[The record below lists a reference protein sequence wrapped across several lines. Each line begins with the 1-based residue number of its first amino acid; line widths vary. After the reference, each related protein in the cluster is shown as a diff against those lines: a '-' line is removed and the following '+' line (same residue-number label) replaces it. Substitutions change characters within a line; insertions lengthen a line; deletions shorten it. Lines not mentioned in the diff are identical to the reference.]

1 MQIVREEEGWP
12 DSTSYGQD
20 SLKGRG
26 FLSSLGTHANIQ
38 CRKWFHGSSMEW
50 MMGATH
56 EWILSIP
63 ESVGSDLMALNHGL
77 GRFRKDVYGL
87 SRAIHDQD
95 SYDPGRFIG
104 F

>member
-1 MQIVREEEGWP
+1 MEWWKLGPLCQFWAVTGPVGWP
-12 DSTSYGQD
+12 RMAM
-20 SLKGRG
+20 GRWV
-26 FLSSLGTHANIQ
+26 LL
-38 CRKWFHGSSMEW
+38 
-50 MMGATH
+50 
-56 EWILSIP
+56 
-63 ESVGSDLMALNHGL
+63 SVGSDLMALNHGL